1 MELQEDITIS
11 RAKAET
17 GGTLAEHWRNTGAT
31 DHIMMGEK
39 T

>member
-1 MELQEDITIS
+1 MELQEAITIS

-31 DHIMMGEK
+31 LAQQ
-39 T
+39 TTS